1 MISSNNNNRFVQTA
15 KTGKSGGNTIL
26 IADDD
31 ASIRTVLSQALARSG
46 FQVRSTSNAS
56 TLWKWVKDN
65 EGDLVLTD
73 VMMPDGSV
81 FDFLPRIRAER
92 PKLPIIVMSAQNT
105 LLTAIS
111 AAEQGAYEYLP
122 KPFDLEKLIDLVK
135 RALSPVAEHRAVV
148 QKRRAQN
155 DESLPLLGRSNAMQE
170 VYRTLSRVAP
180 SDLTVLV
187 EGEVGVGKKLIAKT
201 IHDFSARKN
210 GPFKII
216 NVAGFSDTFELEQI
230 LLGRSLQGGGLIE
243 EIADG
248 TLVLDGID
256 DAPIT
261 TQARLASIINSL
273 GENAPRIIATGSESL
288 REALTEGALRKDLYH
303 LLNVINIKV
312 PPLRERLSDIGD
324 LARLFLGRAA
334 KEGLS
339 EKILEKGAIDE
350 LETWVWPGNVRELEN
365 LMRRICALNS
375 EATITTG
382 AISAAMVETI
392 SVPKPSTGN
401 SEEDLT
407 GAARNAFINY
417 FARAKSE
424 GQPII
429 DLYSYAIRSVE
440 KPLFELTL
448 KETRGNQIRAAELLG
463 LNRNTLRKRLSELNI
478 Q

>member
-1 MISSNNNNRFVQTA
+1 MIGTNNKNFSANS
-15 KTGKSGGNTIL
+15 KSGKPTGNTVL

-31 ASIRTVLSQALARSG
+31 ASIRTVLSQALARAG

-81 FDFLPRIRAER
+81 FDFLPRIRQER

-122 KPFDLEKLIDLVK
+122 KPFDLDKLIDLVK
-135 RALSPVAEHRAVV
+135 RALSPIAEHRAVV
-148 QKRRAQN
+148 QKRRAQS

-180 SDLTVLV
+180 SDLTVLI
-187 EGEVGVGKKLIAKT
+187 EGEVGVGKTLVAKT
-201 IHDFSARKN
+201 ICDFSQRKN
-210 GPFKII
+210 APVRTL
-216 NVAGFSDTFELEQI
+216 NLAGFSDAYAFEQI
-230 LLGRSLQGGGLIE
+230 LLGQNLQGGGIIDE
-243 EIADG
+243 CIDG
-248 TLVLDGID
+248 TIILDGIS
-256 DAPIT
+256 DAPLQ
-261 TQARLASIINSL
+261 TQARVASIIGNF
-273 GENAPRIIATGSESL
+273 GENAPRIIAIANENI
-288 REALTEGALRKDLYH
+288 REMLIDGRFRKDLYH
-303 LLNVINIKV
+303 LLNVVSIKV
-312 PPLRERLSDIGD
+312 PPLRERIGDIGD
-324 LARLFLGRAA
+324 LARLFLSRAA
-334 KEGLS
+334 KEGLT

-350 LETWVWPGNVRELEN
+350 LETWTWPGNVRELEN
-365 LMRRICALNS
+365 LMKRICALTS
-375 EATITTG
+375 EATINSG
-382 AISAAMVETI
+382 VISSAMVETI
-392 SVPKPSTGN
+392 TAPVSSNTNGD
-401 SEEDLT
+401 EDLT
-407 GAARNAFINY
+407 SAARNAFINL
-417 FARAKSE
+417 FALAKSE

>member
-1 MISSNNNNRFVQTA
+1 MMNGNSKYASAPRSA
-15 KTGKSGGNTIL
+15 KPSGGTVL

-31 ASIRTVLSQALARSG
+31 ASIRTVLSQALARAG

-56 TLWKWVKDN
+56 TLWKWVKDQ

-81 FDFLPRIRAER
+81 FDFLPKIRMER

-122 KPFDLEKLIDLVK
+122 KPFDLDKMIDLVK

-148 QKRRAQN
+148 QKRKAQS
-155 DESLPLLGRSNAMQE
+155 DESLPLLGRSQAMQD

-180 SDLTVLV
+180 SDLTILI
-187 EGEVGVGKKLIAKT
+187 EGEVGVGKKLVAKT
-201 IHDFSARKN
+201 IHDYSTKKS
-210 GPFKII
+210 GPFKIL
-216 NVAGFSDTFELEQI
+216 NVSGFVDSYELEQL
-230 LLGRSLQGGGLIE
+230 LLGRNLQGGGLIDDLS
-243 EIADG
+243 DG
-248 TLVLDGID
+248 TLLIDGIN
-256 DAPIT
+256 DAPEK
-261 TQARLASIINSL
+261 TQARLVSILGSL
-273 GENAPRIIATGSESL
+273 GENSPRIIATTSQDLKELVANGKF
-288 REALTEGALRKDLYH
+288 RKDLYH
-303 LLNVINIKV
+303 LLNVVSIKV

-324 LARLFLGRAA
+324 LARLFLSRAA
-334 KEGLS
+334 KEGLN

-350 LETWVWPGNVRELEN
+350 LELWSWPGNVRELEN
-365 LMRRICALNS
+365 LMKRICALS
-375 EATITTG
+375 ADTTITSQ
-382 AISAAMVETI
+382 AISSALIEVITTPTDI
-392 SVPKPSTGN
+392 KIG
-401 SEEDLT
+401 EEDDLST
-407 GAARNAFINY
+407 VARAAFVTL
-417 FARAKSE
+417 FARQKGE
-424 GQPII
+424 GTPIS
-429 DLYSYAIRSVE
+429 DLYSYAIRAVE